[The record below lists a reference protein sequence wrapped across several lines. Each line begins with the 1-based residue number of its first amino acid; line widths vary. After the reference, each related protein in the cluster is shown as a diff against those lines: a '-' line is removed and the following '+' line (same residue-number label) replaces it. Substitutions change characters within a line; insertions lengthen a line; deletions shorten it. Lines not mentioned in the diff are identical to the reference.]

1 MVISYNWA
9 DADIQSNKTI
19 ISKLSKSV
27 IGSIAEYFAV
37 IKLLK
42 KGYIV
47 AKSVEPQALFD
58 LIAVDPNK
66 KKIKLI
72 DVKTK
77 SFRKKSNYEI
87 KRCLNEKQKKLG
99 VELMI
104 IDLKKEKTEKQKFE
118 DGTYKKLFKEI
129 LGYFPSPDQWKVILE
144 KEKKN
149 AKKNIR

>member
-72 DVKTK
+72 DVKTN
-77 SFRKKSNYEI
+77 SYRKKNNWRINRGLSD
-87 KRCLNEKQKKLG
+87 KQKKLKI
-99 VELMI
+99 ELLMI
-104 IDLKKEKTEKQKFE
+104 DHEK
-118 DGTYKKLFKEI
+118 
-129 LGYFPSPDQWKVILE
+129 
-144 KEKKN
+144 
-149 AKKNIR
+149 